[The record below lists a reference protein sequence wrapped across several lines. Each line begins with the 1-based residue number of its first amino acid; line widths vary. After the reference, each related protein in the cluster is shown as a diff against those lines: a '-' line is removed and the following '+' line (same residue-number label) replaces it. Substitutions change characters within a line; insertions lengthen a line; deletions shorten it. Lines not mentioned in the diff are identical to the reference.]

1 MIFFSSNNLDVL
13 FVTETWIAPED
24 RASLFELCPT
34 NCNYLSCPRTFS
46 RFVGGEGGFAV
57 ILKNV
62 FSCRPLPINA
72 YYSFEALVCEGD
84 LSEPLRCALIYR
96 APKSNK
102 DFFNRVLSFLS
113 ILATKADNFLLL
125 GDFNVHV
132 C

>member
-1 MIFFSSNNLDVL
+1 MNSALRIAIISVALELLVGVWGGGGVCCDFKECVFMQASSYKCLL
-13 FVTETWIAPED
+13 
-24 RASLFELCPT
+24 
-34 NCNYLSCPRTFS
+34 
-46 RFVGGEGGFAV
+46 V
-57 ILKNV
+57 I
-62 FSCRPLPINA
+62 
-72 YYSFEALVCEGD
+72 SFEALVCEGD